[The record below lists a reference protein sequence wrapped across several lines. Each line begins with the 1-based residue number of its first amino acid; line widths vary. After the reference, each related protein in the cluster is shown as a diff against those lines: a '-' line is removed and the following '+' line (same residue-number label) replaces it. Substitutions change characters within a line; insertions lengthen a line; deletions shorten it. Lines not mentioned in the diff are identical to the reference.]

1 MKTIYIKQEAGIFAE
16 NKDIA
21 SEIRETIVLPTLRGN
36 REVALDFEG
45 VEGVTQSF
53 VHATISEAIREFGS
67 EVLEHIIFKNC
78 NESVRS
84 IIEIVVDYMQASEA

>member
-1 MKTIYIKQEAGIFAE
+1 MRTIHIKQEAGVFAE

-21 SEIRETIVLPTLRGN
+21 SVMRETIVLPTLRDN
-36 REVALDFEG
+36 QEMQLDFEG

-53 VHATISEAIREFGS
+53 VHATISEAIREFGP
-67 EVLEHIIFKNC
+67 EVLEHIVFKNC

-84 IIEIVVDYMQASEA
+84 IIEIVVDYMQASEV

>member
-1 MKTIYIKQEAGIFAE
+1 MKTIYIKKEAGVFAE

-21 SEIRETIVLPTLRGN
+21 SRMRVEIVLPTLRSN
-36 REVALDFEG
+36 HEITLDFEG

-67 EVLEHIIFKNC
+67 DALEHIVFKNC

-84 IIEIVVDYMQASEA
+84 IIEIVVDYMQASE